1 MAENKKIHILDSTL
15 RDGAQGYK
23 INFST
28 SDKLSII
35 HILDKAGIDYIEVGN
50 PASNPRDAAIFE
62 ILKDEKLKH
71 AKLVAFGSTR
81 RKNTNVYDDKNLKA
95 LLSAAT
101 PVCTVFGKSSL
112 FQVKEVLGTTDE
124 ENLKMIEESCRFIKV
139 HGREL
144 IFDAEHFFDGY
155 KENKEYAV
163 KCLKAAEK
171 GGADLVCLCDTNGGT
186 FPNEAAEIYEAATK
200 AVKIPVGVHF
210 HNDCGMAVASSVAAT
225 EKGTRHI
232 QGTFLGIGERSG
244 NANLINVICNL
255 QIKLGYECIPQ
266 DRLKNLTLY
275 AREMASI
282 NNTDI
287 PYEMPYVGKAA
298 FTHKAGMHAAAV
310 LKNPS
315 SFEHID
321 PYLVGNERRFPASE
335 ISGKAIVFERI
346 KKIVPNLSSEGKEA
360 EEILERIKE
369 MESMGYQFEGADAS
383 FELLVRKKLGL
394 FKSYF
399 KLIYYRIYTGV
410 GTPEDYNA
418 SATVKVQVGDE
429 LKLMASEGNGPVNAL
444 DTAVRKALEE
454 FYPALKNVKLTD
466 YKVRVLDGADAATG
480 ALVRVLI
487 TSTYNKRRYTTV
499 GVSRDVVDASWK
511 ALEDSLEFLL
521 MKLEEI

>member
-1 MAENKKIHILDSTL
+1 MAENKVYILDSTL
-15 RDGAQGYK
+15 RDGSQGYK
-23 INFST
+23 INFSNT
-28 SDKLSII
+28 DKLSVI
-35 HILDKAGIDYIEVGN
+35 HILDDLGVDYIEVGN
-50 PASNPRDAAIFE
+50 PASNPRDEKVFE
-62 ILKDEKLKH
+62 LLKDEKLKH
-71 AKLVAFGSTR
+71 SKLVAFGSTR
-81 RKNTNVYDDKNLKA
+81 RKNTSVYDDKNLKA
-95 LLSAAT
+95 LILAGT
-101 PVCTVFGKSSL
+101 PVCTVFGKASL
-112 FQVKEVLGTTDE
+112 FQVKTVLETSEE

-139 HGREL
+139 HGKEL

-155 KENKEYAV
+155 KENPDYAL

-186 FPNEAAEIYEAATK
+186 FPLEASEIYK
-200 AVKIPVGVHF
+200 AVSSRMKIKVGVHF
-210 HNDCGMAVASSVAAT
+210 HNDCGLAVASSLSACEMGA
-225 EKGTRHI
+225 RHI
-232 QGTFLGIGERSG
+232 QGTLLGIGERCG
-244 NANLINVICNL
+244 NANLISVICNL
-255 QIKLGYECIPQ
+255 QIKKGYNCIAEEK
-266 DRLKNLTLY
+266 LKKLTLS

-282 NNTDI
+282 LNTDL
-287 PYEMPYVGKAA
+287 PYDMPFVGKAS

-310 LKNPS
+310 LKNPH

-321 PYLVGNERRFPASE
+321 PYIVGNERRFPASE
-335 ISGKAIVFERI
+335 ISGKSVVFERI
-346 KKIVPNLSSEGKEA
+346 KSIVPNLNPEGKEA

-369 MESMGYQFEGADAS
+369 MESKGYQFEGADAS

-418 SATVKVQVGDE
+418 SATVKVQVGQE

-521 MKLEEI
+521 MKLDEVK